1 MKICPFC
8 NLNWIKDNETACAVC
23 KPPKTSI
30 KKLTKYIDYGGNSRN
45 IYERFCYELNW
56 DKYQINNF
64 GYQKP
69 LYAKKADA
77 ERKRDIWF
85 IFHSNLN
92 TNSIAENGK
101 HLNII
106 NEAKGFI
113 AEYYEDSHIDTYPL
127 AERIVFAKEK
137 DGGYKFL
144 GVYKAMDPYSRE
156 QGRIFIKISDTFP
169 FN

>member
-1 MKICPFC
+1 MKKCPVC
-8 NLNWIKDNETACAVC
+8 DLNLINDNETACSICMPRA
-23 KPPKTSI
+23 TTI
-30 KKLTKYIDYGGNSRN
+30 KKLTKYFDYGGNSKN
-45 IYERFCYELNW
+45 IYERFCSELKW
-56 DKYQINNF
+56 DKSQKENF

-106 NEAKGFI
+106 KEKEGII
-113 AEYYEDSHIDTYPL
+113 AEYYEDAYRDTYPL
-127 AERIVFAKEK
+127 AERIVFAKIK
-137 DGGYKFL
+137 DGGYSFI
-144 GVYKAMDPYSRE
+144 GVYRPQNPSSRE
-156 QGRIFIKISDTFP
+156 QGRLFIKISDVFP
-169 FN
+169 VD

>member
-1 MKICPFC
+1 MKKCPICD
-8 NLNWIKDNETACAVC
+8 LNWINDDETACSVC
-23 KPPKTSI
+23 NPNKTVV
-30 KKLTKYIDYGGNSRN
+30 KKLTKYIDYGGNSKN
-45 IYERFCYELNW
+45 IYERFCNELNW
-56 DKYQINNF
+56 DKRQKNNF

-92 TNSIAENGK
+92 DNSVAESGK
-101 HLNII
+101 HLNIVKDR
-106 NEAKGFI
+106 EGVI
-113 AEYYEDSHIDTYPL
+113 AEYYEDSYRDTYPL
-127 AERIVFAKEK
+127 PDRIVFAKER

-144 GVYKAMDPYSRE
+144 GVYKAKDPYSRA

-169 FN
+169 IN

>member
-1 MKICPFC
+1 MKKCPFC
-8 NLNWIKDNETACAVC
+8 NLNWIKDIETACSIC
-23 KPPKTSI
+23 NPPKISI
-30 KKLTKYIDYGGNSRN
+30 KKLTKYVDYGGNSKN
-45 IYERFCYELNW
+45 IYERFCNELNW

-92 TNSIAENGK
+92 ANSVAENGK

-106 NEAKGFI
+106 KETDGLI
-113 AEYYEDSHIDTYPL
+113 AEYYEDARRDTYPL

-137 DGGYKFL
+137 NGGYKFL
-144 GVYKAMDPYSRE
+144 GVYKAKNPNSRE

-169 FN
+169 YD